1 MDTPGNVL
9 RAEREYQKKS
19 LKEIARSLKLNI
31 DFLKA
36 IEEDDYSLLPA
47 EVFTKAYLRIY
58 AESLGIENGYIL
70 NLYKTLME
78 EGVAVKSAPSSRGID
93 FTPLKNIFQRTLPWK
108 PLAVIAVF
116 VLIILFAITLRKPEE
131 QKSID
136 KVVNKTEETSIME
149 EETTIIEENKQGALS
164 LKIIAIELTW
174 VSVSIDG
181 GKPTESLLRTG
192 ESITVTAVSRFAVK
206 VGNAGGTRLIFNN
219 RDVGSLGPRGKVV
232 DIVLP

>member
-149 EETTIIEENKQGALS
+149 EETTIIEENKQGMLS
-164 LKIIAIELTW
+164 LKIIAIEVTW

>member
-78 EGVAVKSAPSSRGID
+78 EGVAVKSAPPSRGID
-93 FTPLKNIFQRTLPWK
+93 FTPLKNIFQRTVPWK

-149 EETTIIEENKQGALS
+149 EETTIIEENKQGTLS

-174 VSVSIDG
+174 VSVSIDD

-206 VGNAGGTRLIFNN
+206 VGNAGGTRLILNN

>member
-93 FTPLKNIFQRTLPWK
+93 FTPQKNIFQRTLPWK

-174 VSVSIDG
+174 VSVSIDD

>member
-116 VLIILFAITLRKPEE
+116 VLIITFAITLRKPEE

-174 VSVSIDG
+174 VSVSIDD